1 VGLLHQGFVTDARAE
16 LLEAL
21 RLDASNEIA
30 RYHVGFAEDFGG
42 FTQSHFLRVGTWWW
56 RRTGRERLAVVVT
69 FALGAIVWPGFV
81 ITALVLATIETSS
94 SLRRRLRAKRGPQ
107 DPVTQKLDR
116 MLNVSYTVALFGPI
130 LVMVLTGHQEW
141 VMGAGL
147 GVLLSLVIAV
157 AHPTGP
163 RHWIAFSLAVVLG
176 ILGVLTR
183 PLALSPLV
191 VNLLGLASV
200 LLYLPTQFGSAGK
213 GQPGAED

>member
-1 VGLLHQGFVTDARAE
+1 
-16 LLEAL
+16 
-21 RLDASNEIA
+21 
-30 RYHVGFAEDFGG
+30 
-42 FTQSHFLRVGTWWW
+42 
-56 RRTGRERLAVVVT
+56 
-69 FALGAIVWPGFV
+69 
-81 ITALVLATIETSS
+81 
-94 SLRRRLRAKRGPQ
+94 
-107 DPVTQKLDR
+107 
-116 MLNVSYTVALFGPI
+116 
-130 LVMVLTGHQEW
+130 MVLTGHQEW

-157 AHPTGP
+157 AHPIGP
-163 RHWIAFSLAVVLG
+163 RHWIAFSLAAVLG